1 MRAYIPDYDLAT
13 PRQLSG
19 ALDLMALGDGWRPM
33 AGGTDLMV
41 LLNAGKLA
49 DRRLVS
55 VRDIPEMRGI
65 EATPTHV
72 LIGAA
77 STFTEIRDNGI
88 LQAEFPL
95 LCQAA
100 SWSGG
105 LANQNRGTLG
115 GNIANA
121 SPAADS
127 APMLLVYEAD
137 VKLVSKQETRWV
149 PYAAFHLA
157 YKRIQMRS
165 DELITCIRLPRPARQ
180 LRQYGRKVGTRK
192 AQAISK
198 VCFAGAAEFHGGT
211 IEDIRLGLGSVA
223 PIPIRCRR
231 TEELLRGRE
240 LCSKTIDAAQQ
251 AILSEIQPITD
262 IRSTSEYRT
271 QVAVNLLRE
280 FLSTLQDSRTT
291 VPRGDPARAAKSA
304 EFPLLLGAA
313 SGGLCALDDPER
325 T

>member
-13 PRQLSG
+13 PRKLPL
-19 ALDLMALGDGWRPM
+19 ALDLLASEEGWRPM

-49 DRRLVS
+49 YRRLMS
-55 VRDIPEMRGI
+55 VRDLPELRGM
-65 EATPTHV
+65 EATPTHL

-77 STFTEIRDNGI
+77 STFTEIRSNRI

-137 VKLVSKQETRWV
+137 VKLVSKQGTRWV
-149 PYAAFHLA
+149 PYVAFHLA
-157 YKRIQMRS
+157 YKRMQMRP
-165 DELITCIRLPRPARQ
+165 DELIVQVRLPRTKMP
-180 LRQYGRKVGTRK
+180 LEQYGRKVGTRK

-198 VCFAGAAEFHGGT
+198 VCFAGAVERRHGV
-211 IEDIRLGLGSVA
+211 IENIRLALGSVA
-223 PIPIRCRR
+223 PIPIRCPR
-231 TEELLRGRE
+231 TEEILRGRE
-240 LCSKTIDAAQQ
+240 LTTNIIDEALRAL
-251 AILSEIQPITD
+251 LSEIQPITD
-262 IRSTSEYRT
+262 IRSTSEYRA

-280 FLSTLQDSRTT
+280 FLNN
-291 VPRGDPARAAKSA
+291 
-304 EFPLLLGAA
+304 
-313 SGGLCALDDPER
+313 LDDPER